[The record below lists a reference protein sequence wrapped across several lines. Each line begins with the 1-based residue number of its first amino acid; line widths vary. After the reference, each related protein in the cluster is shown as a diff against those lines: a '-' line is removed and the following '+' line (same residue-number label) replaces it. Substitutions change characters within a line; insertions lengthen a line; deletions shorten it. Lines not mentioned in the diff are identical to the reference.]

1 MRFELSRKFGKRFKK
16 FLKALK
22 FDFYFKSN
30 VAKRG
35 LKKMLILLIYIFA
48 WIDRMNMNFENDL
61 ALPTQQQ
68 IADLANCHVSWVKQ
82 VKVEYFTKL
91 TNDEFDQLRKHFG
104 IQFCWETVKSWKDIN
119 QFEQS
124 DHHNCYCDHNP
135 QAQTPF
141 VTKTKCY
148 VNFYKIKNSTKV
160 ICYFK
165 FFKYTTFDFSQ
176 DPQLSR
182 IRNKKTNKVKSNLIV
197 SMFQK
202 AKLWKNQSW
211 LWKVL
216 YWFQTTFEIDW
227 KNAKR
232 PENGVIANWF

>member
-1 MRFELSRKFGKRFKK
+1 MRFELSRKFSKRFKK

-22 FDFYFKSN
+22 FEFYFKSN

-68 IADLANCHVSWVKQ
+68 IANLANCHISWVKQ
-82 VKVEYFTKL
+82 VKSEYFTKL

-104 IQFCWETVKSWKDIN
+104 IQFCWETVRSWNEIDQLN
-119 QFEQS
+119 HS
-124 DHHNCYCDHNP
+124 DHSTCCCDHIP
-135 QAQTPF
+135 QANNPF
-141 VTKTKCY
+141 VTKTKRY
-148 VNFYKIKNSTKV
+148 VNFYKIKKTNKV

-176 DPQLSR
+176 DLQLSKVFS
-182 IRNKKTNKVKSNLIV
+182 KKTNKVKSNLIV

-202 AKLWKNQSW
+202 AKFWKNQSW

-216 YWFQTTFEIDW
+216 SWFQNTFEIDW

-232 PENGVIANWF
+232 QQNGVIANWF